1 MDPNYPYNT
10 DAQAPYQQQPVFYPP
25 YQPRASAPA
34 FFSQPNYN
42 GTIAQG
48 DHAYAGHSA
57 GYHTQPGHFVDA
69 APPIENHR
77 GHRASQHYSNSSLS
91 ASAAPFSPAPLF
103 QDGGTRK
110 NTRGRQPPGHE
121 QGHPSRGAMDRGN
134 FHGNQQVRKNYS
146 GQSNFSSQP
155 GNDTNN
161 AAPSDDLS
169 DQKEGVTAEGRSARG
184 RGQRNRG
191 RRNGGSAN
199 LGQER
204 SGWGR
209 TGSRTNPRAGSQ
221 QDSGQQRN
229 TGDDERYDDGW
240 TGHRGAFQRSC
251 PGRGGPPR
259 GGGFRE
265 FHNSQFDDSGVYN
278 GVSQRANR
286 RGGYSQ
292 RVPVSHQGKQGG
304 VRNDRM
310 ASGWSLGAS
319 GRDVQENNASS
330 GGETSRGQGVRRG
343 AYNDRGGGRRRLVP
357 SAEELDVESQRG

>member
-1 MDPNYPYNT
+1 ME
-10 DAQAPYQQQPVFYPP
+10 
-25 YQPRASAPA
+25 
-34 FFSQPNYN
+34 
-42 GTIAQG
+42 
-48 DHAYAGHSA
+48 H
-57 GYHTQPGHFVDA
+57 
-69 APPIENHR
+69 HR
-77 GHRASQHYSNSSLS
+77 GHQASQHYGNSSLS
-91 ASAAPFSPAPLF
+91 ASAAPFSPAPFF

-110 NTRGRQPPGHE
+110 NTRGRQPPGHQ
-121 QGHPSRGAMDRGN
+121 QGHPSRGDMDRGN

-155 GNDTNN
+155 RNDTNN

-169 DQKEGVTAEGRSARG
+169 DQKVGVTAESQSARG

-209 TGSRTNPRAGSQ
+209 TGSRTNPRAGTQ

-229 TGDDERYDDGW
+229 TGDNERYDDGW
-240 TGHRGAFQRSC
+240 TGHRGAFQRSR

-259 GGGFRE
+259 GAGFRE
-265 FHNSQFDDSGVYN
+265 FHNSNFDDGGVYN
-278 GVSQRANR
+278 GDVSQRANR

-292 RVPVSHQGKQGG
+292 RSQQGNQRGA
-304 VRNDRM
+304 RNDGM
-310 ASGWSLGAS
+310 TSGWTLGGS
-319 GRDVQENNASS
+319 SRDVQGNNTSS
-330 GGETSRGQGVRRG
+330 GGETTSRGQGVRRG
-343 AYNDRGGGRRRLVP
+343 VYNDRGGGRRRHVP